1 MSTAET
7 NPDMINEP
15 EAVRMIGHV
24 KWFDISKG
32 FGFIIPET
40 VESVSI
46 DGDVML
52 HVSCLRA
59 YGENLVDEG
68 ARIVCNIELREK
80 GWQVAHII
88 EMERS
93 MVSERRGSAVVFEA
107 VTVKWFDNVKGFGFV
122 NRTGQSEDIF
132 LHITTIRRAGLET
145 IEPGMTLDVVI
156 STGNKG
162 LNVKQIKVD

>member
-1 MSTAET
+1 VSTAET
-7 NPDMINEP
+7 NPEMANES

-59 YGENLVDEG
+59 YGENLIDEG
-68 ARIVCNIELREK
+68 ARIVCNIEHREK
-80 GWQVAHII
+80 GWQVVHII

-93 MVSERRGSAVVFEA
+93 VTSERRGSAVVFES

-122 NRTGQSEDIF
+122 NRVGQSEDIF
-132 LHITTIRRAGLET
+132 LHITTVRRAGFEVV
-145 IEPGMTLDVVI
+145 EPGMTLDVVI

-162 LNVKQIKVD
+162 LNVKQIKTD